1 MIRIIESDTLN
12 FGTFYLVRLRV
23 IYILILICVPDFSYS
38 NLLCIVIYSL
48 FLLI

>member
-1 MIRIIESDTLN
+1 MITIIESDTLN
-12 FGTFYLVRLRV
+12 FGTFYLVRLV

>member
-1 MIRIIESDTLN
+1 MITIIESDTLN
-12 FGTFYLVRLRV
+12 FYLVRLRV